1 MRVSGNSR
9 NGEMKERQGFA
20 TVNPFLEIIS
30 DYHFEMF
37 VTVPEKLRNG
47 VTNKVPVSIRSIRS

>member
-20 TVNPFLEIIS
+20 TVNPFLEINFG
-30 DYHFEMF
+30 YHFEMV